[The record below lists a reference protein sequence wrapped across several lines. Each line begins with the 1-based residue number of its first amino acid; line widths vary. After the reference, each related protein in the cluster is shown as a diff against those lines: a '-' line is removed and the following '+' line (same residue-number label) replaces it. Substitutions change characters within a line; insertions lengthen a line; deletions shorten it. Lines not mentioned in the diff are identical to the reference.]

1 MKPPMEYVSR
11 QPMEYVSRPSP
22 PVVGMSPAAT
32 CASHAP
38 VMQPPED
45 FLPPWNAPP
54 SAKELDAQYP
64 VEPDLASIES
74 AMRARMDN
82 VQAEI
87 AGLRSKYPELD
98 WTFVGT
104 DLTPP
109 IWPPEVPRARAA
121 SASAPKRGGEPG
133 RTANGGVIPSPRQK
147 GTVLRS
153 GRGPRSG
160 VPAQPLLVRMPT
172 CRGPGFRP
180 LSANRSGPAH
190 TLAARLP
197 SPHDVDPMDA
207 MPGPGQYDVLA
218 HTGMTNQ
225 PCGPSYHMR
234 GRLKNGTGFLPFD
247 SPGPGQYDICKY

>member
-1 MKPPMEYVSR
+1 MRPPTEYVSR
-11 QPMEYVSRPSP
+11 QPVEYVSQPSP
-22 PVVGMSPAAT
+22 PMLSPAAI
-32 CASHAP
+32 CASQAP
-38 VMQPPED
+38 AMQPPEV
-45 FLPPWNAPP
+45 FLPPWHAPP
-54 SAKELDAQYP
+54 SAKAATAPP
-64 VEPDLASIES
+64 VEPDFASLES

-87 AGLRSKYPELD
+87 NGLRSKYPELD
-98 WTFVGT
+98 WTFVGA

-109 IWPPEVPRARAA
+109 IWPPEVPRARTADPK
-121 SASAPKRGGEPG
+121 PKRSGAPG
-133 RTANGGVIPSPRQK
+133 RTANGGVIPTPRQK

-153 GRGPRSG
+153 GHPARASG
-160 VPAQPLLVRMPT
+160 APEKPLLVRMPM

-190 TLAARLP
+190 TLAGRLP

-234 GRLKNGTGFLPFD
+234 GRLKNGTGFGFAFD
-247 SPGPGQYDICKY
+247 SPGPGQYDISKY

>member
-1 MKPPMEYVSR
+1 MEYASR
-11 QPMEYVSRPSP
+11 SPTGYVSQPSP
-22 PVVGMSPAAT
+22 PVMSPAAI
-32 CASHAP
+32 CASQGPA
-38 VMQPPED
+38 MQPPDD
-45 FLPPWNAPP
+45 FLPPWHPPP
-54 SAKELDAQYP
+54 SAKATTAPP
-64 VEPDLASIES
+64 VEADFASLES

-87 AGLRSKYPELD
+87 AGLRSTYPELD
-98 WTFVGT
+98 WTFVGA

-109 IWPPEVPRARAA
+109 VWPPEVPRARNADP
-121 SASAPKRGGEPG
+121 SKTKRSGAPG
-133 RTANGGVIPSPRQK
+133 RTANGGVIPTPRQK

-153 GRGPRSG
+153 GHPARASG
-160 VPAQPLLVRMPT
+160 APEKPLLVRMPM

-190 TLAARLP
+190 TLAGRLP
-197 SPHDVDPMDA
+197 TYAAPIPDVDPLDA

-225 PCGPSYHMR
+225 PCGPSYRMR
-234 GRLKNGTGFLPFD
+234 GRIKTRTGFGFDFD